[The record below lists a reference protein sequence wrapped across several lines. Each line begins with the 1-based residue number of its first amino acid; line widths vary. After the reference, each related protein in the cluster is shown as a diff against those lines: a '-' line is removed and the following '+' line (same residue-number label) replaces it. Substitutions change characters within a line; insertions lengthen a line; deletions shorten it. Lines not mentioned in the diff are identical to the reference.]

1 MAERNDGGPTEVPIP
16 AAGEAPAGNPGSAQ
30 GAPVSAGE
38 AEELKRQ
45 LTEQHDKYLRLAAEF
60 DNYRRRTAKERVEA
74 GARGQ
79 AELVRQLIDPLDD
92 LARFAHVDPASTDAA
107 TVVQGAAM
115 VETKLL
121 KVLGSA
127 GLTVLAPV
135 DEAFDPKLHEAVSTT
150 PAASAEGDHR
160 VAQVFQVGYLFNG
173 MLLRPARVAVTQWNG

>member
-1 MAERNDGGPTEVPIP
+1 MAERNDGGPTEVPTP
-16 AAGEAPAGNPGSAQ
+16 TTADAPVGEAGSAQ
-30 GAPVSAGE
+30 GAPGMAGDT
-38 AEELKRQ
+38 EELKRQ
-45 LTEQHDKYLRLAAEF
+45 LAEQHDKYLRLAAEF
-60 DNYRRRTAKERVEA
+60 DNFRRRTVKERAEA

-121 KVLGSA
+121 KVLGTA
-127 GLTVLAPV
+127 GLTVLSPV
-135 DEAFDPKLHEAVSTT
+135 DETFDPNLHEAVSTT
-150 PAASAEGDHR
+150 PAASAEDDHT

-173 MLLRPARVAVTQWNG
+173 MLLRPARVVVKQWNG